1 MVVGEGFEPSKLSWQ
16 IYSLL
21 PLTARESHQKNCNYT
36 LVFKFWSSIS
46 LLFCWMFLFLRLF
59 FLDDFVVFGEQLLM
73 GFGVFF
79 VYQDAV
85 YGANLLALGLIVVPD
100 ALGA

>member
-1 MVVGEGFEPSKLSWQ
+1 M
-16 IYSLL
+16 
-21 PLTARESHQKNCNYT
+21 
-36 LVFKFWSSIS
+36 
-46 LLFCWMFLFLRLF
+46 LLFLCLF

>member
-79 VYQDAV
+79 VD
-85 YGANLLALGLIVVPD
+85 
-100 ALGA
+100 